1 MKFKLNIHK
10 DNIFITF
17 IIEELFDSQNITGDM
32 PIKKQILEVYNM
44 IKMFENNGYK
54 AYLYIKGE

>member
-17 IIEELFDSQNITGDM
+17 IIEEIFDSQNITGDM

>member
-10 DNIFITF
+10 DNIFVTF
-17 IIEELFDSQNITGDM
+17 IIEEIFDSQNITCDM

-44 IKMFENNGYK
+44 IKMFEDKGYK

>member
-10 DNIFITF
+10 DNIFVTF
-17 IIEELFDSQNITGDM
+17 IIEELFDSENITGDM
-32 PIKKQILEVYNM
+32 SIKKQILEVYRVL
-44 IKMFENNGYK
+44 KMFEDNGYK